1 MKMAVYIRQ
10 PHGPNFL
17 FPFYSGIYMIYTCV
31 WFDFSATHGK
41 SKLQTPVLLVLQVGA
56 YYRDHPGF

>member
-1 MKMAVYIRQ
+1 MAVYIRQ

-17 FPFYSGIYMIYTCV
+17 FPFYSGIYIIYTCV